1 MNRILRQVVEGL
13 ALCPAAVCHQIQ
25 KRPVHAAI
33 FGEFGVKR
41 RRHRFPL
48 TDGDRIVAFGRD
60 YFDSGTDAFDP
71 GRADKNHLYRGLA
84 EFALTDRAVHLAAIG
99 IAADSD
105 I

>member
-33 FGEFGVKR
+33 FGKFRVKR

-48 TDGDRIVAFGRD
+48 TDGDRIIAFGRD
-60 YFDSGTDAFDP
+60 YFDSGPMRSILGARIKTIS
-71 GRADKNHLYRGLA
+71 
-84 EFALTDRAVHLAAIG
+84 IG
-99 IAADSD
+99 DSPSLP
-105 I
+105 